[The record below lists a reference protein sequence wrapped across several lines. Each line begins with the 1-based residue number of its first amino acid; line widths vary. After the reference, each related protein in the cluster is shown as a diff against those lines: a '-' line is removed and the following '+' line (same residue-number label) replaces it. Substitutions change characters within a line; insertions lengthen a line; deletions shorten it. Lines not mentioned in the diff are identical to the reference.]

1 LSEILLK
8 VENLTKHFPSAGNIF
23 SGKRWVHAVD
33 GASFGIPSGET
44 LSLVGES
51 GSGKTTVGKTIL
63 RLIEPTAGNVWL
75 NGCNIMTLNEKEL
88 RRVRKDMQIIFQD
101 PFSSLNPRMTVI
113 QIIGEALSVH
123 HMAQKK
129 NRKDRVV
136 QTLEMVGMGAE
147 SLYRYPHEFSGGQ
160 RQRIGIARALAVGPR
175 LIIADEPISSL
186 DVSIQ
191 AQIINLFE
199 DLQEKL
205 GLTYLFISHDLN
217 VVAHISNYV
226 AVMYLGKIVEL
237 APSRM
242 LYQDPRHPYTLALLS
257 SVPVPDPSRKR
268 QEIILQGEVP
278 SPIDPPQG
286 CRFHPR
292 CNYLIP
298 DCSKIEPPL
307 RETEAGHYVS
317 CLVC

>member
-1 LSEILLK
+1 
-8 VENLTKHFPSAGNIF
+8 
-23 SGKRWVHAVD
+23 
-33 GASFGIPSGET
+33 
-44 LSLVGES
+44 
-51 GSGKTTVGKTIL
+51 
-63 RLIEPTAGNVWL
+63 
-75 NGCNIMTLNEKEL
+75 MTLNEKEL
-88 RRVRKDMQIIFQD
+88 RGVRKDMQIIFQD

-113 QIIGEALSVH
+113 QIISEALTIH
-123 HMAQKK
+123 HLAQKNK
-129 NRKDRVV
+129 KDQVV
-136 QTLEMVGMGAE
+136 QILETVGMGAE

-160 RQRIGIARALAVGPR
+160 RQRIGIARALAVSPQ
-175 LIIADEPISSL
+175 LIVADEPISSL

-217 VVAHISNYV
+217 VVAHISDYV
-226 AVMYLGKIVEL
+226 AVMYLGKIAEL
-237 APSRM
+237 APARM

-292 CNYLIP
+292 CDRRNA
-298 DCSKIEPPL
+298 DCSKTEPPFQ
-307 RETEAGHYVS
+307 EITPSHYVA
-317 CLVC
+317 CFLC

>member
-8 VENLTKHFPSAGNIF
+8 VENLTKHFPIAGKIF
-23 SGKRWVHAVD
+23 SGKRWVYAVD
-33 GASFGIPSGET
+33 GASFGIPRGET

-88 RRVRKDMQIIFQD
+88 RGVRKDMQIIFQD

-113 QIIGEALSVH
+113 QIISEALTIH
-123 HMAQKK
+123 HLAQKNK
-129 NRKDRVV
+129 KDQVV
-136 QTLEMVGMGAE
+136 QILETVGMGAE

-160 RQRIGIARALAVGPR
+160 RQRIGIARALAVSPQ
-175 LIIADEPISSL
+175 LIVADEPISSL

-217 VVAHISNYV
+217 VVAHISDYV
-226 AVMYLGKIVEL
+226 AVMYLGKIAEL
-237 APSRM
+237 APARM

-292 CNYLIP
+292 CDRRNA
-298 DCSKIEPPL
+298 DCSKTEPPFQ
-307 RETEAGHYVS
+307 EITPSHYVA
-317 CLVC
+317 CFLC